1 MRINRYL
8 AQAGVASRRASEE
21 LVTAG
26 KVKINGRVIR
36 DLATNVADSDR
47 VEVSGRPVKAALEYV
62 YLVANKPEGMVTT
75 MRDPEGRRTVT
86 DMIPR
91 GMPRVVP
98 VGRLDYTTSGVL
110 LLTNDGELAHKLTHP
125 RFGVTKTYR
134 ASLRGHISPEALA
147 RLQRGVGLED
157 GTTASTRVRVVSTSR
172 QHSVVD
178 ITLHE
183 GRNRQVRRMFEAVGY
198 PIDSLVRL
206 RFGPISLADLGI
218 GQTRELTERELSA
231 LRREPEE
238 HET

>member
-8 AQAGVASRRASEE
+8 AQAGIASRRASET

-26 KVKINGRVIR
+26 KVKINGRVVR
-36 DLATNVADSDR
+36 DLATIVSDSDC
-47 VEVSGRPVKAALEYV
+47 VEVAGRAIKAASDLV

-75 MRDPEGRRTVT
+75 MRDPEGRRTVAEL
-86 DMIPR
+86 IPR
-91 GMPRVVP
+91 GLPRVVP
-98 VGRLDYTTSGVL
+98 VGRLDYATSGVV

-134 ASLRGHISPEALA
+134 ASLKGHISPDALE

-157 GTTASTRVRVVSTSR
+157 GMTASTRVRVVSTSR

-183 GRNRQVRRMFEAVGY
+183 GRNRQVRRMFDAVGF
-198 PIDSLVRL
+198 PIESLVRL

-218 GQTRELTERELSA
+218 GQTRGLTERELRT
-231 LRREPEE
+231 LRREPDE
-238 HET
+238 HDE